1 MNLGDGSEISDDT
14 EHLVD
19 LQEHGEKW
27 SSSLGGWGSFI
38 PKTSKSLQNMCC
50 DRRLSRDPSS
60 QAYLRVRKLENIL
73 ISQIDQERVDT

>member
-27 SSSLGGWGSFI
+27 SSSLGGVGVI
-38 PKTSKSLQNMCC
+38 YNK
-50 DRRLSRDPSS
+50 D
-60 QAYLRVRKLENIL
+60 I
-73 ISQIDQERVDT
+73 

>member
-14 EHLVD
+14 EDLVD
-19 LQEHGEKW
+19 LQERGEKW
-27 SSSLGGWGSFI
+27 SSSLGGGGHLYQRHLKAY
-38 PKTSKSLQNMCC
+38 KTCC